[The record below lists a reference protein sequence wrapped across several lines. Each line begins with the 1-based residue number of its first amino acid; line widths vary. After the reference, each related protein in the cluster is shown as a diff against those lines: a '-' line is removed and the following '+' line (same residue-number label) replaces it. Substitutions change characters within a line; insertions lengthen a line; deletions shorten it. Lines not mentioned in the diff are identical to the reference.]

1 MEPIQ
6 LKTDDMSP
14 AESLVALAEFIRDRK
29 EGLLGG
35 AYDVEI
41 ADLDEG
47 STMDVVSFGVSVRQ
61 GVRFKLNLDLMHQ
74 KL

>member
-6 LKTDDMSP
+6 LKTGDMSP
-14 AESLVALAEFIRDRK
+14 AESLVALAEFILDRK
-29 EGLLGG
+29 EGLLAG

-47 STMDVVSFGVSVRQ
+47 STMDMVSFGVSVKQ
-61 GVRFKLNLDLMHQ
+61 GVRFKLNVDLMHQ